1 MTNPDPPAGTEPGPA
16 LDDVL
21 DQLDRQGTL
30 IDRARESLEETL
42 QGLRLTPDEERAV
55 ADEVRQLR
63 ELAQKLESNTIEIA
77 AFGMVSRGKS
87 SVLNALLGKDVFQ
100 TGSTHGTTLIRAAQ
114 PWESVTLSGAGND

>member
-1 MTNPDPPAGTEPGPA
+1 MLPDESVPAPAPPTGPA

-55 ADEVRQLR
+55 ADELRQLR
-63 ELAQKLESNTIEIA
+63 ELAQKLDSNTVEIA

-87 SVLNALLGKDVFQ
+87 SVLNALLGKD
-100 TGSTHGTTLIRAAQ
+100 
-114 PWESVTLSGAGND
+114 